1 MSLWK
6 PNNIVPASALI
17 EESCISDV
25 MRATMKEL
33 LDLGVR
39 FYVVDSN
46 CGRYYRMA
54 KVLTIPLWLWSSAG
68 ISANLLKHGVED
80 NLKNRI
86 LYRAWYLSHEMAHA
100 MNHVTHGNNDDVH
113 GPKFMAELLRIC
125 PENAVHFEL
134 GYKPKNA
141 LAAGIMPVDF

>member
-1 MSLWK
+1 MSIWK
-6 PNNIVPASALI
+6 PNNIVSASALI

-25 MRATMKEL
+25 MRDNMKEL
-33 LDLGVR
+33 LDLGFR

-46 CGRYYRMA
+46 CGRYYRMT
-54 KVLTIPLWLWSSAG
+54 KVITIPLWLWSSVQV
-68 ISANLLKHGVED
+68 SANLMRYGVKD
-80 NLKNRI
+80 DLKNRV

-125 PENAVHFEL
+125 PKEAAHFEL
-134 GYKPKNA
+134 SYKPKNA
-141 LAAGIMPVDF
+141 LAAGIMPADF